1 MAIVHRIISAH
12 GGIISAGT
20 GAQGGAEICLTLPT
34 RAAHKR
40 DA

>member
-12 GGIISAGT
+12 GGSISAGT
-20 GAQGGAEICLTLPT
+20 SSLGGAEICLTLPT

-40 DA
+40 NA